1 MAANIG
7 EFKQQGAI
15 IRVKASKTL
24 LYHELITVGDI
35 FAVTRSS
42 ADIGEVVA
50 CDVEGVFLLSKKTSE
65 AITQGKKVYLD
76 ATGVITVTAGD
87 GSPVGIAWSNE
98 TADSTTVEVKL
109 NA

>member
-15 IRVKASKTL
+15 IRVKASKAL

-42 ADIGEVVA
+42 ADTGEVVA

-76 ATGVITVTAGD
+76 TTGVITATAGE
-87 GSPVGIAWSNE
+87 GNPVGIAWSSE